1 MTVSVGAGEGVKVF
15 DSSGVNMNVGEE
27 EGEGKSV
34 SVGVPEGFDVVELV
48 IVGVT
53 GSLVEKNGVD
63 VNGTQAVSIRRKIKT
78 QKGFAMFP
86 GFNPYSTGD
95 DLNVEEFPFN
105 S

>member
-1 MTVSVGAGEGVKVF
+1 
-15 DSSGVNMNVGEE
+15 
-27 EGEGKSV
+27 
-34 SVGVPEGFDVVELV
+34 VENG
-48 IVGVT
+48 VGVT
-53 GSLVEKNGVD
+53 
-63 VNGTQAVSIRRKIKT
+63 GTQAVSIRRKIKT